1 MLINVTVIGEP
12 DTIPLRRNFK
22 LEDELDR
29 EIFRNT
35 LGVLRKKI
43 SSNSKLN
50 VNECLYL
57 FCDFVLRELCM
68 KKTVTEIEQNAMGV
82 ISESQVF
89 IGVPQTLTEIKI
101 EILLNQILKESV
113 FIRNAISKGN

>member
-1 MLINVTVIGEP
+1 
-12 DTIPLRRNFK
+12 
-22 LEDELDR
+22 
-29 EIFRNT
+29 
-35 LGVLRKKI
+35 
-43 SSNSKLN
+43 
-50 VNECLYL
+50 
-57 FCDFVLRELCM
+57 M
-68 KKTVTEIEQNAMGV
+68 KKSVTEIEQNAMDV